1 MNTPRQIDM
10 EKLRKDAEAGDAN
23 AQYMLAATL
32 IGGGGRAEGD
42 RWLNAAADQDHSEA
56 LYTLATRAFYS
67 SETLADGAG
76 LARRAAD
83 AGSASAMRL
92 LGVAYAEGF
101 GVAPD
106 WPASVEWGAR
116 AAQAGAPQAMSELAL
131 LLFASDRDDPDGAA
145 LIAHAATRDAGAAA
159 IAVRRATESRAHAD
173 ATLAANALKQLTAA
187 RYPNSAALDA
197 ALKEAAP
204 TDTFTADA
212 PNWEAI
218 KEKLKP
224 PPPPTPN
231 VEPEILCTEPAAR
244 AYRGAFTPE
253 ECEYVIASTARL
265 LAPSLIV
272 DPRTGQSRRD
282 PYRNSLTG
290 VVSAMDLD
298 LALIMINRRMAAIA
312 GRPHDNAE
320 FLSILCYRP
329 GEEYRPHFDWLPEGE
344 ELERSG
350 QRVAT
355 ALLSLNDNY
364 EGGETHFLS
373 PDIRFKGRMGDAL
386 VFDNILADGAVDM
399 ASRHAGLAV
408 TKGAKFLGSKWFREK
423 KYNF

>member
-1 MNTPRQIDM
+1 MNTPRQIDRD
-10 EKLRKDAEAGDAN
+10 KLRKDAEAGDAN

-32 IGGGGRAEGD
+32 IGAGDRDEGD
-42 RWLNAAADQDHSEA
+42 RWLNAAADQGHSEA
-56 LYTLATRAFYS
+56 LYTLATRGFYS
-67 SETLADGAG
+67 SETLTEGAA

-83 AGSASAMRL
+83 AGSVAAMRL

-106 WPASVEWGAR
+106 WAAAVEWVLR

-131 LLFASDRDDPDGAA
+131 LLFANDPDDPDGAA

-159 IAVRRATESRAHAD
+159 VAVRRAAESRAHAD
-173 ATLAANALKQLTAA
+173 ASLAANALKQLTAA

-197 ALKEAAP
+197 AFKKTAPAETFHPADINWDEVSKKLHAPPAAP
-204 TDTFTADA
+204 QS
-212 PNWEAI
+212 
-218 KEKLKP
+218 
-224 PPPPTPN
+224 
-231 VEPEILCTEPAAR
+231 EPEVLCAEPAAR

-265 LAPSLIV
+265 LAPSLVV

-298 LALIMINRRMAAIA
+298 LALVMINARMAALA
-312 GRPHDNAE
+312 GRRHDHAE

-355 ALLSLNDNY
+355 ALLTLNDDY
-364 EGGETHFLS
+364 DGGETHFLS
-373 PDIRFKGRMGDAL
+373 PDVRFRGRTGDVL
-386 VFDNILADGAVDM
+386 VFDNVLADGTIDM

-408 TKGAKFLGSKWFREK
+408 TRGAKFLGSRWFREK